1 MCEKIISIFAELFA
15 DQILRMQDQDVNKSN
30 VKNDELGK
38 IKGEV
43 FIKKTRQ
50 IIFLPFW

>member
-1 MCEKIISIFAELFA
+1 MCEIIISIFAQLFA

-38 IKGEV
+38 IKFSKNSSNHIFV
-43 FIKKTRQ
+43 FLVN
-50 IIFLPFW
+50 FF